1 MTRTSQVASVRGHPA
16 KCDKTLKVT
25 LLASEWNS
33 SRGGLSTI
41 NRHLAILMAKRSE
54 VEVTLLVPQFACSE
68 EEKRD
73 AESHKIVIKEAERR
87 PGYDPLDWLSFPPKD
102 LIIDVVLGHG
112 AKLGKQAQIIREYH
126 SCQWVQVVHTAP
138 EELGMFKNYPRAIAR
153 GEEKTT
159 AEVDLCKL
167 ANLVVAVGPKLTEAY
182 SAYLQSCE
190 KQQDIMSLT
199 PGTFKEF
206 STLNHAS
213 VDSEKFRV
221 LTFGRG
227 DPEDFGLKGYDIA
240 AKAVVEL
247 NDNSYHLIFVG
258 APDDK
263 QKAVTENLLQNG
275 ISKRQLTVRKFL
287 LSKEKLK
294 DCFCEVDLCIMP
306 SRTEG
311 FGLTALEALSAG
323 LPILVSGNS
332 GFGDALRSVPSGKS
346 FVVDSED
353 PKVWAEAIAVVRKKK
368 RPERLK
374 EIERLRTSYEEQF
387 SWKKQCDLLVDKM
400 WDKVDGTGMLMIFL
414 FLSVDLSLVVVF
426 QIYPV
431 IGVNTSCTSK

>member
-54 VEVTLLVPQFACSE
+54 VEATLLVPQFACSE

-87 PGYDPLDWLSFPPKD
+87 PGYDCLDWLSFPPKD
-102 LIIDVVLGHG
+102 LKIDVVVGHG
-112 AKLGKQAQIIREYH
+112 AKLGKQAQIIRKYH

-182 SAYLQSCE
+182 SAYLRSCE

-258 APDDK
+258 APDGK
-263 QKAVTENLLQNG
+263 EEEVTKNFLQNG
-275 ISKRQLTVRKFL
+275 ISKRQLTVRTFL
-287 LSKEKLK
+287 QSKEKLK

-332 GFGDALRSVPSGKS
+332 GFGDALRTVPFGTS

-353 PKVWAEAIAVVRKKK
+353 PKVWAEAIDGVRKMK
-368 RPERLK
+368 RSPRLQGT
-374 EIERLRTSYEEQF
+374 ERLRTSYEKQF
-387 SWKKQCDLLVDKM
+387 SWEKQCDLLVDLM
-400 WDKVDGTGMLMIFL
+400 WKKVHGVGMLIIFI
-414 FLSVDLSLVVVF
+414 FLSVDFSFVVLSKFIL
-426 QIYPV
+426 PLM
-431 IGVNTSCTSK
+431 